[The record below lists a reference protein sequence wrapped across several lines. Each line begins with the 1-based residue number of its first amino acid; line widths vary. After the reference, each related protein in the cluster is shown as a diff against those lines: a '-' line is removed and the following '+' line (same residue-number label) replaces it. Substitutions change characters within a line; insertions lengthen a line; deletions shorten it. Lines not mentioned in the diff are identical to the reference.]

1 MQEMG
6 KNPKEAM
13 AKYGNNPEF
22 REIMMEFSQLMG
34 GHFTDVAQQKKEEE
48 QKKQQEEEKKRK
60 ELEEQMKN
68 DPVHQI
74 IQTDEKV
81 REYLEDPEVKKILDH
96 LRF

>member
-22 REIMMEFSQLMG
+22 REIMMEFSKLMG
-34 GHFTDVAQQKKEEE
+34 GHFEEVSEKKKQEEE
-48 QKKQQEEEKKRK
+48 KKRQEEEKKRK

-74 IQTDEKV
+74 I
-81 REYLEDPEVKKILDH
+81 
-96 LRF
+96 